1 MSNVSRT
8 KIGLIAAIP
17 GNVMN
22 LYRALSSCS
31 NVDGVEIIQEYP
43 NTTYETLI
51 LPGVGHFQDAIEKL
65 YETKL
70 DEYIKNHVTR
80 GGKLIGI
87 CLGMQLL
94 FEKSEEV
101 KSGSSFTQIDGL
113 GILKGRVVKLNSK
126 TLPHIGWNSI
136 SVKNS
141 NSKCEL
147 SKYDNRYF
155 YFVHSYKALC
165 DDELIVAKTEYD
177 GEIIPAIVKY
187 ENVIGI
193 QFHPEK
199 SHKDGLALLN
209 EVVRC

>member
-1 MSNVSRT
+1 MSNV
-8 KIGLIAAIP
+8 KVGLVAAVP

-31 NVDGVEIIQEYP
+31 TVDSVEIIQEYP
-43 NTTYETLI
+43 NRSYETLI
-51 LPGVGHFQDAIEKL
+51 LPGVGHFQDAVEKL
-65 YETKL
+65 YEAKL
-70 DEYIKNHVTR
+70 DEYIINHVLS

-101 KSGSSFTQIDGL
+101 KSENTFTQIDGL
-113 GILKGRVVKLNSK
+113 GILKGTVVKLKSK

-136 SVKNS
+136 SFENS
-141 NSKCEL
+141 KSKCEL

-155 YFVHSYKALC
+155 YFVHSYKVLC

-177 GEIIPAIVKY
+177 GETIPAIVRC

-199 SHKDGLALLN
+199 SHKDGLMLLN